1 MEFSYKPAIIQVF
14 QLPYSQILIM
24 DKQRTLILG
33 VTAGGKGGLAFE
45 LAKKLDA
52 EILSIDSM
60 KVYRRMDIGTA
71 KPSKETQ
78 KQLNYHLIDVVEPSE
93 SFSVDKFLN
102 MADTAVKQIESKN
115 KPVIAVGGSAMYIKA
130 MLYGI
135 FEGPGTNEQ
144 IRQELKEK
152 IAVVSLEEL
161 HKELASVDPQAA
173 DKIHHNDEKRIIRA
187 LEVYQLTGKP
197 ISSFQRQFDL
207 PQPKG
212 NWQIIG
218 LRREKD
224 EENRRINARVK
235 KMLQAGFVDEV
246 KSLLAEEKPLSLQA
260 RSAIGYAEIIDYLA
274 GKEALEKAVEK
285 IKINTRRFAKAQRTW
300 FKTFKNINWL
310 DVNTDDDIEHVLA
323 KVHLC
328 L

>member
-1 MEFSYKPAIIQVF
+1 M
-14 QLPYSQILIM
+14 
-24 DKQRTLILG
+24 
-33 VTAGGKGGLAFE
+33 
-45 LAKKLDA
+45 
-52 EILSIDSM
+52 
-60 KVYRRMDIGTA
+60 
-71 KPSKETQ
+71 
-78 KQLNYHLIDVVEPSE
+78 
-93 SFSVDKFLN
+93 
-102 MADTAVKQIESKN
+102 
-115 KPVIAVGGSAMYIKA
+115 
-130 MLYGI
+130 
-135 FEGPGTNEQ
+135 
-144 IRQELKEK
+144 
-152 IAVVSLEEL
+152 